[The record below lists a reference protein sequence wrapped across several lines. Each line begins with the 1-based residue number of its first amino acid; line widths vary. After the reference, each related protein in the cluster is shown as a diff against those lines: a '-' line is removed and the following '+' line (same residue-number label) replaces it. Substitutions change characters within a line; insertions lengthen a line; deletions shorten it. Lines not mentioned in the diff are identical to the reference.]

1 MEKLGTYKDR
11 SVYEVTRAEYVEK
24 ELYDDEYRY
33 FVIKDDLV
41 VGSNHSYFK
50 SMVFRDMLVA
60 LVSRDNSKVE
70 PTQAR
75 PYIHPYADSKEVKQE
90 DTKVVENEVV
100 VKYEVETMPVDEFLR
115 APQSVDEYL
124 KEMKEIMYYEVEKV

>member
-24 ELYDDEYRY
+24 KLYEDEYRY

-41 VGSNHSYFK
+41 VGSNHSQFK

-60 LVSRDNSKVE
+60 LVSRDNTKVE
-70 PTQAR
+70 PTNSR
-75 PYIHPYADSKEVKQE
+75 PYLHPYPDKQKNTEVAKN
-90 DTKVVENEVV
+90 DEVV
-100 VKYEVETMPVDEFLR
+100 QNTEVETMPVDEFLR

-124 KEMKEIMYYEVEKV
+124 KEMREIVYYEVEKV